1 MKYDLEWNVN
11 GGSIY
16 YRKEAEGIYIT
27 RYRGRIKELIIPD
40 RIEDTLVVGIKK
52 KSFLGCKSLQ
62 FVKLPGYLSSIED
75 WAFAQCS
82 FLEMVVMPKKDM
94 MFGQGVFLKDKRLR
108 HLYLFEKSMSLL
120 EETDHRFST
129 AKMEWEKRFSAE
141 ETQYAELFA
150 ASLQVLKADY
160 LLNPL
165 AVGTRE
171 WIDKWDFRMLTILHE
186 EDEEGYHKMVL
197 CGEEDLSANYEEYL
211 AENRRRKA
219 RLSFIRL
226 LNPIGMAAET
236 KEELVKY
243 LQEHTKG
250 CESEAS
256 WEVVSKEFG
265 DEKPYFEL
273 LLELG
278 CITNEN
284 FDGMLSDLGDRHA
297 ETKAYLINHREEQIG
312 TEDFFDSLML

>member
-62 FVKLPGYLSSIED
+62 FVKLPSYLSNMEE

-82 FLEMVVMPKKDM
+82 FLETVVMPKRDIV
-94 MFGQGVFLKDKRLR
+94 FGQGVFFKDKRLR
-108 HLYLFEKSMSLL
+108 HLYLFEENGSLP
-120 EETDHRFST
+120 
-129 AKMEWEKRFSAE
+129 KMFSAE
-141 ETQYAELFA
+141 ETQYADLFA

-165 AVGTRE
+165 AVGTKE

-197 CGEEDLSANYEEYL
+197 CGEEDLSANFEEYL

-236 KEELVKY
+236 KDELVKY

-250 CESEAS
+250 CESEAA

-265 DEKPYFEL
+265 DERPYFEL

-278 CITNEN
+278 CITNDN

-297 ETKAYLINHREEQIG
+297 ETKAYLINHREEHIG